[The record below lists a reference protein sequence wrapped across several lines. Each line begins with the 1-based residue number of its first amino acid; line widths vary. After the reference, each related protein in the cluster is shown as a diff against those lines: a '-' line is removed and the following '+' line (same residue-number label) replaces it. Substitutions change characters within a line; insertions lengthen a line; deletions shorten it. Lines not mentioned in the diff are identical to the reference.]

1 MQKIKNEFLMIAF
14 IIVVILFFYFSA
26 GVMIDRGLYVRMH
39 GNGWAGSMSWRMYPA
54 TDYSRFEPGLPGRYL
69 EKEIVKYLERKN
81 VRIKT

>member
-1 MQKIKNEFLMIAF
+1 MQKIKNGFLMIAF

-54 TDYSRFEPGLPGRYL
+54 TITLVLSAVLAWLLFRKRNSKIFR
-69 EKEIVKYLERKN
+69 EKKCSD
-81 VRIKT
+81 

>member
-54 TDYSRFEPGLPGRYL
+54 TITLVLSAVLAWLLFRKRNSKIFR
-69 EKEIVKYLERKN
+69 EKKCSD
-81 VRIKT
+81 

>member
-1 MQKIKNEFLMIAF
+1 MIAF

-54 TDYSRFEPGLPGRYL
+54 TITLVLSAVLAWLLFRKRNSKIFR
-69 EKEIVKYLERKN
+69 EKKCSD
-81 VRIKT
+81 